1 MKKFFT
7 CVLIFVLC
15 LFAAGCGMGFSG
27 DAEMVSAA
35 ITYDEISQKY
45 YFEITYD
52 DGTIKKVQADGVTEL
67 GKEGPQGDAGNGI
80 ADIVTVKDDDLG
92 VTTVTV
98 KFTDEEK
105 EPVSFQIPHGVYIS
119 HVTLNEAD
127 ETHASPYLTF
137 AFSDGRV
144 PKEII
149 LPQAK
154 DGRGIKSIELI
165 EIKDE
170 KTGVITGAKLRVT
183 FDDDSEP
190 TEFDVPMANG
200 VKNVT
205 TKADEK
211 DPTKYV
217 LVISYTN
224 GLTEEVKFDK
234 PSEPSN
240 WISGVEQPGGS
251 IGKNGDYY
259 FDTAAKVIYIKEN
272 GSWKEVISFKTVD
285 TTHSVTFD
293 ANGGAFD
300 GGSTIKIY
308 RGIKHGDYLSS
319 GDDGISA
326 PPVPVKDGYR
336 FDGWYTVKDLNLYVG
351 QEHVYSRFG
360 DLTPVNKDLTLYA
373 RWIEEK

>member
-1 MKKFFT
+1 M
-7 CVLIFVLC
+7 
-15 LFAAGCGMGFSG
+15 
-27 DAEMVSAA
+27 
-35 ITYDEISQKY
+35 
-45 YFEITYD
+45 
-52 DGTIKKVQADGVTEL
+52 
-67 GKEGPQGDAGNGI
+67 
-80 ADIVTVKDDDLG
+80 
-92 VTTVTV
+92 
-98 KFTDEEK
+98 
-105 EPVSFQIPHGVYIS
+105 
-119 HVTLNEAD
+119 
-127 ETHASPYLTF
+127 
-137 AFSDGRV
+137 
-144 PKEII
+144 
-149 LPQAK
+149 
-154 DGRGIKSIELI
+154 
-165 EIKDE
+165 
-170 KTGVITGAKLRVT
+170 
-183 FDDDSEP
+183 
-190 TEFDVPMANG
+190 
-200 VKNVT
+200 
-205 TKADEK
+205 
-211 DPTKYV
+211 

-351 QEHVYSRFG
+351 QEYVYSRFG